1 MTNTVTFLLDVQWYS
16 MFFLGVGEVVVTI
29 FLVRVVRKLNA
40 LMRLPDNEV
49 LSKRSTD
56 GGTRQ
61 LNSDKKWKVCT
72 LELMILKK
80 LTQFEYVS

>member
-29 FLVRVVRKLNA
+29 FLVRVVRTLNA
-40 LMRLPDNEV
+40 LMRLPGNEV

-61 LNSDKKWKVCT
+61 FNSDKKWKVCT
-72 LELMILKK
+72 LELMILKT
-80 LTQFEYVS
+80 LTQFEYIS

>member
-29 FLVRVVRKLNA
+29 FLVRVVRTLNA
-40 LMRLPDNEV
+40 LKRLPGNEV
-49 LSKRSTD
+49 LSKRSTY

-61 LNSDKKWKVCT
+61 FNSDKKWKVCT
-72 LELMILKK
+72 LELMILKT
-80 LTQFEYVS
+80 LTQFEYIS